1 MNELELLRVYI
12 ESAEPSINRELRE
25 GYSPNAALF
34 DTLFVEGEI
43 PDILYRLIP
52 NENVHIIQDNTIC
65 APAYLSC
72 TNDVDNYIGRI
83 NSEHLAC
90 IKIATTS
97 PMHRIIVN
105 HFFPNHNEEGE
116 IILPRNLRLRITNHQ
131 IFEGVGSFAHF
142 IEIVDSEE
150 RPETLSQI
158 YHYSSI
164 HLYEVELATVE

>member
-1 MNELELLRVYI
+1 
-12 ESAEPSINRELRE
+12 
-25 GYSPNAALF
+25 
-34 DTLFVEGEI
+34 
-43 PDILYRLIP
+43 
-52 NENVHIIQDNTIC
+52 
-65 APAYLSC
+65 
-72 TNDVDNYIGRI
+72 
-83 NSEHLAC
+83 
-90 IKIATTS
+90 
-97 PMHRIIVN
+97 MHRIIVN